1 MNMKKIFTI
10 IASLVLV
17 FSVYAQDA
25 RQRTTETIVADV
37 LAAMPAQDASQ
48 FNEQMKDL
56 AAAAPESIIKVAKMM
71 KPAGEG
77 VRNNIYEYALS
88 GVVSY
93 VTDPAHKDNATNV
106 LMGLQQAAEACSDAT
121 NKAFLESLERYL
133 KPAEDNPL
141 IPFQLVKDPKKTD
154 SVQDRC
160 AAARICIETYPE
172 AKGMKLLREALKD
185 ENIQYRNAVLGYAT
199 TKYGTETLAPM
210 LIKTYPKAS
219 SGTQID
225 LLNWFGSNKIAS
237 AADIV
242 SGAMAEDGD
251 IAAAAIC
258 AAGKIG
264 GEKLG
269 KELINI
275 LGSAGSAK
283 SAEALTALKSFKGD
297 IQDEVV
303 DALGSAANTEGLM
316 NLAAARRMSKAYPAI
331 FKEYQKGEANAA
343 KYLAGVAGTPNIQEI
358 GSALAIAKSNVPDLQ
373 NALYSCIHTFAP
385 QEQYSQV
392 KSLIDKVSAKDN
404 FYAVL
409 ARTGTD
415 LAVEDLNKAYSNG
428 SQAALNGLL
437 EINNFKAA
445 PLLMNIAK
453 SDASKIGT
461 VIPRYID
468 LVNAYEQNLDKK
480 RFDLKDALEIANTKA
495 LKTKALNA
503 LAGIPAMKAFLLAGQ
518 YLDDKDASYAAA
530 NAVKN
535 IANKTTEEINNAD
548 YVANL
553 EKAAKVFSSTGNADD
568 GYAVKEIETLLSKA
582 HQSSPVSQLT
592 EEEKKQGFEML
603 FDGTNLD
610 KFQGDKEGYTP
621 VNGVIQVSA
630 GYGSTG
636 NLYTL
641 KEYRNFV
648 YRFEFRFT
656 KEGANNGVGVRT
668 PQGVDAAYHGMC
680 EVQILD
686 HDAPMYAD
694 LHEYQVHGSVYGV
707 IPAKRI
713 KHKPLGEWETE
724 EIRVEGNHIKVTVNG
739 EVIVDGDVRKACKGH
754 NVAPD
759 GGNVNPYTVD
769 HKNHPGMFNKKGYVS
784 FCGHGEGVELR
795 NVRILDLGDK
805 K

>member
-1 MNMKKIFTI
+1 MKKIFTI
-10 IASLVLV
+10 IAFLALT

-37 LAAMPAQDASQ
+37 LAAMPAQNSSA

-56 AAAAPESIIKVAKMM
+56 AAAAPESIIEVAKMM

-77 VRNNIYEYALS
+77 VKNSIYEYALS

-93 VTDPAHKDNATNV
+93 VTDPSHKDNATNV

-121 NKAFLESLERYL
+121 NKAFIESLERYL
-133 KPAEDNPL
+133 KPAEDNP
-141 IPFQLVKDPKKTD
+141 IPFQLVKAPKKTD

-160 AAARICIETYPE
+160 SAARAFINTESE
-172 AKGMKLLREALKD
+172 AKGMKVLNESLKD

-199 TKYGTETLAPM
+199 KKFGVETLTPT
-210 LIKTYPKAS
+210 LIKAYKKAS
-219 SGTQID
+219 SGTKVD
-225 LLNWFGSNKIAS
+225 LLNWFGNNKVAA

-242 SGAMAEDGD
+242 SGAMAGEGD

-264 GEKLG
+264 SENLG

-275 LGSAGSAK
+275 LGGSDVTK

-297 IQDEVV
+297 IQNEVIA
-303 DALGSAANTEGLM
+303 ALGSATNDEGLM
-316 NLAAARRMSKAYPAI
+316 ALASARRMSKAYPAI
-331 FKEYQKGEANAA
+331 FKKYQSGEADAA
-343 KYLAGVAGTPNIQEI
+343 KYLAGVVGTQNVQEI
-358 GSALAIAKSNVPDLQ
+358 GNALATAKNNVPELQ
-373 NALYSCIHTFAP
+373 NALYSCIHTLAP

-404 FYAVL
+404 FYSVL

-415 LAVEDLNKAYSNG
+415 AAVEDLNKAYSNG
-428 SQAALNGLL
+428 SQAALKGLL

-445 PLLMNIAK
+445 PILMNIAK

-461 VIPRYID
+461 VLPRYID
-468 LVNAYEQNLDKK
+468 EVNAYEQDLDKK
-480 RFDLKDALEIANTKA
+480 RFDLKDALEIANTKE

-503 LAGIPAMKAFLLAGQ
+503 LGSVPTMKAFLLAGQ

-530 NAVKN
+530 NAVKS

-548 YVANL
+548 YKADL
-553 EKAAKVFSSTGNADD
+553 EKALKVFNSTGNADD

-582 HQSSPVSQLT
+582 QQASPVSQLT
-592 EEEKKQGFEML
+592 EEEKKQGFVML

-621 VNGVIQVSA
+621 VNGAIQVSA

-641 KEYRNFV
+641 NEYRNFV
-648 YRFEFRFT
+648 FRFEFCFT

-668 PQGVDAAYHGMC
+668 PMGVDAAYHGMC

-686 HDAPMYAD
+686 HDAPMYAN

-739 EVIVDGDVRKACKGH
+739 EVIVDGDIRKACKGH

-759 GGNVNPYTVD
+759 GGTYNPYTVD

-784 FCGHGEGVELR
+784 FCGHGEGLELR

>member
-1 MNMKKIFTI
+1 MKKIFTI
-10 IASLVLV
+10 VASLAIV

-25 RQRTTETIVADV
+25 RQRTRETIAADV
-37 LAAMPAQDASQ
+37 LAAMPAQNASQ

-56 AAAAPESIIKVAKMM
+56 AAAAPQSIIEVARMM

-77 VRNNIYEYALS
+77 VRNSIYEYALS

-93 VTDPAHKDNATNV
+93 VTDPAHKDNAANV

-121 NKAFLESLERYL
+121 NKAFLESLEKYL
-133 KPAEDNPL
+133 KPVQQSPL

-160 AAARICIETYPE
+160 AAARTCIQAYPE
-172 AKGMKLLREALKD
+172 AKGIKILKAALKD
-185 ENIQYRNAVLGYAT
+185 EDIQYRNAVLGYAT
-199 TKYGTETLAPM
+199 AKYGAESLAPM
-210 LIKTYPKAS
+210 LIKAYPKAS
-219 SGTQID
+219 SGTKID
-225 LLNWFGSNKIAS
+225 LLNWFGDNKMAS
-237 AADIV
+237 ASYV
-242 SGAMAEDGD
+242 VREAMCGDGE

-264 GEKLG
+264 GETFG
-269 KELINI
+269 TELINI
-275 LGSAGSAK
+275 LGGSDSEK

-303 DALGSAANTEGLM
+303 DALGRAANKEGLM
-316 NLAAARRMSKAYPAI
+316 NLAASRRMSKAYPAI
-331 FKEYQKGEANAA
+331 FKEYQSGGANAA
-343 KYLAGVAGTPNIQEI
+343 KYLAGVVGPQNIQEI
-358 GSALAIAKSNVPDLQ
+358 GNALATAKSNVPELQ
-373 NALYSCIHTFAP
+373 DALYSCIHTLAP

-392 KSLIDKVSAKDN
+392 KSLIDKVSAKEN
-404 FYAVL
+404 FYSVL
-409 ARTGTD
+409 ARTGTGH
-415 LAVEDLNKAYSNG
+415 AVEDLNKAYSNG
-428 SQAALNGLL
+428 SQEALNGLL
-437 EINNFKAA
+437 EIDNFEAA
-445 PLLMNIAK
+445 PILMSIAK
-453 SDASKIGT
+453 SDASKIGA
-461 VIPRYID
+461 VLPRYID
-468 LVNAYEQNLDKK
+468 QVNAYEQNLDKK
-480 RFDLKDALEIANTKA
+480 RFDLKDALEIANTKS

-503 LAGIPAMKAFLLAGQ
+503 LAGIPTMKAFLLAGQ

-535 IANKTTEEINNAD
+535 IANKTTEEINYAD

-553 EKAAKVFSSTGNADD
+553 EKAAKVFNSTGNADD
-568 GYAVKEIETLLSKA
+568 GYAVKEIETLLSRA
-582 HQSSPVSQLT
+582 QQPSPVSRLT
-592 EEEKKQGFEML
+592 EEEEKQGFEML

-668 PQGVDAAYHGMC
+668 PKGVDAAYDGMC

-694 LHEYQVHGSVYGV
+694 LREYQVHGSVYGV

-724 EIRVEGNHIKVTVNG
+724 EIRIEGNHVKVTVNG

-759 GGNVNPYTVD
+759 GGKSNPYTVD

-784 FCGHGEGVELR
+784 FCGHGKGVEFR
-795 NVRILDLGDK
+795 NVRILDLGYK